1 MLSFCCTCIFIN
13 LWPLIGRNLFLNFSW
28 YIPIACQ
35 YSYDDWASIA
45 EERCKLCSCCTKL
58 QIVNTC
64 ACLNALEIISLHASL
79 IVRGTE
85 IGSHW
90 VNCNFF
96 SPAKTFSIYIELLAK
111 QLTLRCYIFNYST
124 TKKHTLLYS
133 TVSWWLKVCFSAC
146 SVVLKL
152 HIRVEKM
159 HVL

>member
-28 YIPIACQ
+28 YNIAMMIEL
-35 YSYDDWASIA
+35 AKK
-45 EERCKLCSCCTKL
+45 RCKLCSCCTKL
-58 QIVNTC
+58 QLVNTC
-64 ACLNALEIISLHASL
+64 ACFNALEIISLHASL

>member
-1 MLSFCCTCIFIN
+1 MMIEL
-13 LWPLIGRNLFLNFSW
+13 
-28 YIPIACQ
+28 
-35 YSYDDWASIA
+35 A

-64 ACLNALEIISLHASL
+64 ACINALEIISLHASL

-124 TKKHTLLYS
+124 TCN
-133 TVSWWLKVCFSAC
+133 KVAKAVKQCSIHFLSVELWIRRYNEETKFSVTPSFVLTHSSDSIFLITQLQKNTRCFTRQF
-146 SVVLKL
+146 
-152 HIRVEKM
+152 HGD
-159 HVL
+159 